1 VEYICYISRSKID
14 ALHEQVQSQQFG
26 DTLEKVTTETS
37 RTAEVKGGLALAK
50 VFQPFTAGVT
60 YGRKNTIQLERKVKT
75 AYLEKLNDILLEIQH
90 AEEIRELDR
99 MAALDDAPGLY
110 WYFEGD
116 FTCVDVPDPVTA
128 DSVATLAAPGPG
140 FELRLDCSMRHFSE
154 SSDTHPI
161 HSGNHWFFSG
171 AQAMRMAG
179 VFVLLGRDGDRV
191 IGTPLYL
198 LLKTSGR
205 PGNVL

>member
-1 VEYICYISRSKID
+1 MEYICYISRAKID
-14 ALHEQVQSQQFG
+14 SLHEQVQSQQFG

-50 VFQPFTAGVT
+50 VLQPFTAGVT
-60 YGRKNTIQLERKVKT
+60 YGRKDTIQLERKVKT
-75 AYLEKLNDILLEIQH
+75 AYLEKLNEILLEIQH
-90 AEEIRELDR
+90 KEEIRELDSL
-99 MAALDDAPGLY
+99 AAIDDAPSLY
-110 WYFEGD
+110 WYYEGD
-116 FTCVDVPDPVTA
+116 FTCVDLPAPVTGE
-128 DSVATLAAPGPG
+128 SVATLASRGTD

-154 SSDTHPI
+154 SSDAHPI
-161 HSGNHWFFSG
+161 HSGNRWFFSG
-171 AQAMRMAG
+171 GQTMRLGG
-179 VFVLLGRDGDRV
+179 VFVLLGREGDQV